1 MNVVVAGK
9 IHVRAVQTRMVGSA
23 KPAAAFL
30 SELKSCLMDLVCSVP
45 ESLSSDCPTLS
56 LRGN

>member
-1 MNVVVAGK
+1 MSFVLAEK
-9 IHVRAVQTRMVGSA
+9 IHIRAVQTQMICSA

-30 SELKSCLMDLVCSVP
+30 AELESCLMDLVCSVP